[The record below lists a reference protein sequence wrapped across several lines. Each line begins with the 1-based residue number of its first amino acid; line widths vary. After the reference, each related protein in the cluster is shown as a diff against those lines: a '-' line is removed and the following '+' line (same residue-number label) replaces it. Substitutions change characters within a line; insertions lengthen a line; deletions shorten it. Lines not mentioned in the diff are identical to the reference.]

1 MAVAKQK
8 ILITTVN
15 LVRNVKTT
23 KMMTM
28 MRRMMIQAM
37 AWL

>member
-37 AWL
+37 VWL